1 MDLSIWSKTP
11 SRRTCHEHL
20 TQATGTLA
28 VAPPPRIAFPCH
40 STAPRVE
47 LVVHWPRFP
56 LPALTRASSRAGG
69 DAPLCFLTANPRRAV
84 NEVPRNF
91 FMEAFSRC
99 AFPCFVAH
107 LSAPFLPNQKCF
119 WKLGL
124 HICNQRTFSPVF
136 PICGAFSH
144 IPAFCRSPHITKRAF
159 KDNSLDHHEGINTV
173 TANNSFPKVCP
184 LA

>member
-107 LSAPFLPNQKCF
+107 LSAPFLPNQKCLLEIGIAHLQS
-119 WKLGL
+119 KNLL
-124 HICNQRTFSPVF
+124 TSFSNMWC
-136 PICGAFSH
+136 IFSH
-144 IPAFCRSPHITKRAF
+144 SCLLQVPPHHQTCIQRQQFRSPRGHK
-159 KDNSLDHHEGINTV
+159 HCH
-173 TANNSFPKVCP
+173 CQ
-184 LA
+184 